1 MMKKSNIVSL
11 LFVALMAAS
20 CSSQKEEQ
28 APATIKDAF
37 KDDFLVGAAINVPLL
52 QGEDPKADSIV
63 ALHYNS
69 IVPEN
74 CMKSMEIHPEKDR
87 YFWDEAD
94 AYVQYGQ
101 DHDMAVIGHCLVW
114 HAQLSPWFPYDENG
128 EYVDKE
134 EMKARMKDHI
144 QTVVGRYKGKI
155 KGWDVVNECI
165 EDDGSWRHTP
175 FYDILGEEFLPL
187 AFEYAHEAD
196 PDAELYLNDYSMFKP
211 AKREKYVQIIN
222 DLKNRGLRIDGM
234 GLQSHIGY
242 ESNDPDFEEYQKTID
257 AISDTG
263 VQLMITELDISALPF
278 VIQGANTDA
287 NFELTEELNPFPNG
301 LSEERAKAW
310 NKRAAD
316 VMAFYKKNSDKISR
330 VTWWG
335 THDGMS
341 WRNDWPI
348 NGRTD
353 YPLPFD
359 REYRLKPFMQEILDN
374 Q

>member
-1 MMKKSNIVSL
+1 MKRHFFFYLSIAVL
-11 LFVALMAAS
+11 AIS
-20 CSSQKEEQ
+20 CSSNKQEQ
-28 APATIKDAF
+28 APSTMKDAF
-37 KDDFLVGAAINVPLL
+37 KDDFLIGAAINVPLL
-52 QGEDPKADSIV
+52 MGEDPKADSIV

-94 AYVQYGQ
+94 AYVKYGQ
-101 DHDMAVIGHCLVW
+101 DHDMAIIGHCLVW

-128 EYVDKE
+128 NYVDKE

-196 PDAELYLNDYSMFKP
+196 PDAELYLNDYSMFKAP
-211 AKREKYVQIIN
+211 KREKYVEIIKG
-222 DLKNRGLRIDGM
+222 LKEKGIRIDGM

-242 ESNDPDFEEYQKTID
+242 EADDPDFAEYQKTID
-257 AISDTG
+257 ALSETG
-263 VQLMITELDISALPF
+263 VKLMITELDISALPF
-278 VIQGANTDA
+278 VMQGANTDA

-301 LSEERAKAW
+301 LSEEREKEW
-310 NKRAAD
+310 NKRAAEA
-316 VMAFYKKNSDKISR
+316 MAFYRKNADKIDR

-359 REYRLKPFMQEILDN
+359 RNYNLKPFMKDIIETAEP
-374 Q
+374 